1 MHKLKGE
8 ATIDPYSYAYCCC
21 VLGDKVIGTVISEQA
36 ACDYLTGRGV
46 EPWGGA
52 GIKDEATVDLA
63 IERGVTLIT
72 CNNPDVV
79 LELLRQK
86 GKRTK

>member
-1 MHKLKGE
+1 MQ
-8 ATIDPYSYAYCCC
+8 Y
-21 VLGDKVIGTVISEQA
+21 DKPIM
-36 ACDYLTGRGV
+36 
-46 EPWGGA
+46 
-52 GIKDEATVDLA
+52 DLA

-86 GKRTK
+86 GKRKG

>member
-1 MHKLKGE
+1 MEKPLKNE
-8 ATIDPYSYAYCCC
+8 QTFD
-21 VLGDKVIGTVISEQA
+21 VMQA
-36 ACDYLTGRGV
+36 ACDYLTNRGV
-46 EPWGGA
+46 ETWGGA
-52 GIKDEATVDLA
+52 GIKDETTVDLA

-86 GKRTK
+86 GKRILK